1 VLLLDLVL
9 GDCAHADPAGALRP
23 ALAEAR
29 ARRRGA
35 ELAIVAHVVGTGDD
49 PQGLERQ
56 EEELRKAGVIVCA
69 SNRIA
74 ASTARAIAEGR
85 DVI

>member
-1 VLLLDLVL
+1 MLLLDLVL
-9 GDCAHADPAGALRP
+9 GDCAHPDPAGALRP

-29 ARRRGA
+29 ARRRGRD
-35 ELAIVAHVVGTGDD
+35 LAIVAHVVGTDED

-56 EEELRKAGVIVCA
+56 EEELAKLGAVVCA

-74 ASTARAIAEGR
+74 AETAGAIAEGR
-85 DVI
+85 DVV